1 MTADSRIWVRNARA
15 TNLGGVAL
23 AGHLRTSA
31 GLPRRPMRVLGSYAV
46 VYLLDGSGRFADG
59 TGFATSVSAGDLLVL
74 FPDIPHSYGPGD
86 SGHWSELYIVF
97 DGPVFDLWRRAGL
110 LDPARPVRH
119 LEPVDQ
125 WAKAWTE
132 ILSPQPQPGLRAA
145 LAEICRLQTV
155 LAEALTEPDQP
166 NPEHPDDQRW
176 LARATALLDADTRR
190 EVPLEDIAAR
200 LGYSYHGFRKR
211 FRRLV
216 GMSPAKYRGIL
227 SIDRAC
233 ELMADGTQSDR
244 AIATELGYCDEFH
257 FSHRFKEITGRTPR
271 QFRATLP
278 RRRTDNVG
286 PESNGSES
294 TSNSIT

>member
-15 TNLGGVAL
+15 TSLGGVVL
-23 AGHLRTSA
+23 AGHLRASA

-46 VYLLDGSGRFADG
+46 VYLLDGGGRFADG
-59 TGFATSVSAGDLLVL
+59 TGFTTTVAAGDLLVL

-86 SGHWSELYIVF
+86 TDHWSELYIVF
-97 DGPVFDLWRRAGL
+97 DGPVFDLWRNAGL

-119 LEPVDQ
+119 LEPIDH
-125 WAKAWTE
+125 WATAWTE
-132 ILSPQPQPGLRAA
+132 ILSPHPQPGPRTS

-155 LAEALTEPDQP
+155 LAEALAGPDQP
-166 NPEHPDDQRW
+166 DPARSDDQRW
-176 LARATALLDADTRR
+176 LARATALLEADTRR
-190 EVPLEDIAAR
+190 EVPLEEIAAR

-216 GMSPAKYRGIL
+216 GMSPAKYRGIR

-233 ELMADGTQSDR
+233 ELMADGTRSDR
-244 AIATELGYCDEFH
+244 DIASELGYCDEFH

-271 QFRATLP
+271 QFRAALP
-278 RRRTDNVG
+278 LRRTA
-286 PESNGSES
+286 GSES
-294 TSNSIT
+294 ASNSTS